1 MGFTLDNAQP
11 DSPVL
16 NDNQL
21 KMVVSG
27 ENIQA
32 GLDLVTGPN
41 APQYLGLLNEPDGG
55 FYNLPIYSP
64 QEASDLIQPFLSA
77 QTTTQY
83 LSPAPAYPNDS
94 WLTDFFNICQCQDSF
109 PIILAHVYDPSPEG
123 AITTIQNVMNQFP
136 GKPIWITE
144 ISPASSSD
152 QGCNLDEAGMIDWM
166 NQVIGWASQQS
177 AIERI
182 FWNCGEYVSS

>member
-1 MGFTLDNAQP
+1 M
-11 DSPVL
+11 L
-16 NDNQL
+16 NDKQL

-32 GLDLVTGPN
+32 GLDLVSGPN
-41 APQYLGLLNEPDGG
+41 APQYLALLNEPDGG

-64 QEASDLIQPFLSA
+64 QEAVDLIRPFLDI

-83 LSPAPAYPNDS
+83 LSPAPAYPDS
-94 WLTDFFNICQCQDSF
+94 DWLTQFFNICQCQDSF
-109 PIILAHVYDPSPEG
+109 PVILAHVYDPSPEG
-123 AITTIQNVMNQFP
+123 AIATIQHVMNQFP

-144 ISPASSSD
+144 ISPASSGD
-152 QGCNLDEAGMIDWM
+152 QGCTLDEGGMIDWM
-166 NQVIGWASQQS
+166 NQVIGWASQQA

-182 FWNCGEYVSS
+182 FWNCGEYVSLL